1 MKGHHGATTMIRLA
15 SVGRPRG
22 HALPSLALL
31 CLSLVLAAADSEDD
45 RTDIGTVHATGG
57 PDESSAVQS
66 TPGSAGAVAPSR
78 PPLDAAQPTSVVGP
92 TYIQNN
98 TVPTQNY
105 DNIIK
110 FSPSVQN
117 VEPTGAGLQQNF
129 NETIRGFRYTQFN
142 STFDGLVLPGTIS
155 SFAPQT
161 AAYFLA
167 HDIASVS
174 VDRGPG
180 TASQIGY
187 ATFGGTVATTLTT
200 PGNTFGINPYATFG
214 SFGVKVEG
222 LRLDSGAL
230 PALGGARGLLDSAHV
245 EGNGYLT
252 GTSTL
257 RNNIYAKVE
266 APIGDNTVITAVG
279 MYDYA
284 RTHTPYGA
292 TSGQIQSL
300 GANYALN
307 GNLLS
312 QAYSGYNTDNYY
324 TDFDYLGVKSAFGD
338 GWGID
343 DKVYTVSYY
352 HNGTN
357 GLDPNG
363 TTPNL
368 TGTYFINGV
377 RTTVTNDVP
386 GITTHSDFRSIGN
399 TLRVTRDTDYGQV
412 RSGLWLDYNA
422 GSSYK
427 AAIDLSDNGATYTRS
442 RTGTPFKSLYNTTLT
457 TVQPYLEFAAKP
469 LPGLTITLGIK
480 YTYVSRGLNAT
491 IIGSAP
497 STAPDNQ
504 SWSAVLPAID
514 ARYEVMKGWV
524 AYAQVADGF
533 LAPPLNA
540 LLVPAANAPSS
551 LKPQQTINYQ
561 VGTTFQND
569 RFAAGFDM
577 YYINFQNYIASQN
590 NSIGTIYSNNGGAVF
605 KGIEAEGT
613 AKLGRG
619 VSLYAN
625 ATLNDATYDGSG
637 FPVALNP
644 RSTTAAGPIL
654 QRNGFYGS
662 FLWKYVGPQ
671 YTLDGSGPF
680 SHASFPIRGYNDAD
694 FAASYTLLLPQIN
707 NRSLNFRLN
716 VLNVFNNHSLAGLIG
731 TTANNQALYAT
742 NPGRAVFV
750 SISAAL

>member
-1 MKGHHGATTMIRLA
+1 MNDYQSPTKIP
-15 SVGRPRG
+15 S
-22 HALPSLALL
+22 ALRSLALL
-31 CLSLVLAAADSEDD
+31 CVGLALGAADSAPNP
-45 RTDIGTVHATGG
+45 TDIGTVTATGG
-57 PDESSAVQS
+57 PGDTNTAQPK
-66 TPGSAGAVAPSR
+66 PGSAAAVAPSR
-78 PPLDAAQPTSVVGP
+78 PPLDAAQPTSVIGP

-129 NETIRGFRYTQFN
+129 AETIRGFRYTQFN

-161 AAYFLA
+161 GAYFLA
-167 HDIASVS
+167 HDIESVS

-187 ATFGGTVATTLTT
+187 ATFGGTVAATLTT
-200 PGNTFGINPYATFG
+200 PSNTFGVNPYATFG
-214 SFGVKVEG
+214 SWGLNVEG
-222 LRLDSGAL
+222 LRLDSGAI
-230 PALGGARGLLDSAHV
+230 PELGGARGLLDSAHV

-257 RNNIYAKVE
+257 RNNVYSKIE
-266 APIGDNTVITAVG
+266 IPIGDNTVITAVG
-279 MYDYA
+279 MYNYA

-292 TSGQIQSL
+292 TLSQIQTL

-307 GNLLS
+307 GNPLS
-312 QAYSGYNTDNYY
+312 QAFTGYNVDNYY
-324 TDFDYLGVKSAFGD
+324 TDFDYLGLKSAFGD

-343 DKVYTVSYY
+343 DKVYTVSYF
-352 HNGTN
+352 HNGTS

-368 TGTYFINGV
+368 TGSYYLNGV
-377 RTTVTNDVP
+377 KTALINNVP
-386 GITTHSDFRSIGN
+386 GLAGHSDFRSVGN
-399 TLRVTRDTDYGQV
+399 TLRITKDTDFGQF
-412 RSGLWLDYNA
+412 RTGLWLDYNA

-427 AAIDLSDNGATYTRS
+427 ANIDFSDNDTPYTKS
-442 RTGTPFKSLYNTTLT
+442 ATGTPYKSLYNNTLG

-469 LPGLTITLGIK
+469 LPGLTITPGLK
-480 YTYVSRGLNAT
+480 YTYVTRGLDAT

-497 STAPDNQ
+497 STAPRNQ
-504 SWSAVLPAID
+504 SWDAFQPAID
-514 ARYEVMKGWV
+514 AHYEILKGWV
-524 AYAQVADGF
+524 TYAQVAKGF

-551 LKPQQTINYQ
+551 LKPQTTVNYQ
-561 VGTTFQND
+561 IGTTYQTD
-569 RFAAGFDM
+569 RFSAGLDM
-577 YYINFQNYIASQN
+577 YYIDFQNYIASQAN
-590 NSIGTIYSNNGGAVF
+590 AAGTIYTNNGGAVF

-613 AKLGRG
+613 AKLVEG
-619 VSLYAN
+619 VSLYGN

-644 RSTTAAGPIL
+644 RSTAAAGPIL
-654 QRNGFYGS
+654 QRDNVYGS
-662 FLWKYVGPQ
+662 LLWKYIGPQ
-671 YTLDGSGPF
+671 YLLDGSGPF
-680 SHASFPIRGYNDAD
+680 SHPTFPIKGYNDAD
-694 FAASYTLLLPQIN
+694 FAAGYTLVVPQIN
-707 NRSLNFRLN
+707 NRSLNLRLN
-716 VLNVFNNHSLAGLIG
+716 VLNVFNNHSLAGLVG
-731 TTANNQALYAT
+731 TTSAGQALYAT
-742 NPGRAVFV
+742 NPGRGVFV
-750 SISAAL
+750 SLSVAL